1 MVPGGVRFW
10 GGQAKGRA
18 DGGNSQRIRFQIG
31 CWRNCTVSANSLALA
46 QAVEKWG
53 ECGGAEPDRDSVNHW
68 RMIVKNCVLEG
79 DMILSPAGD
88 GKLLVCP
95 VVQDG
100 QGQKTWEPWDRWLVK
115 ELRAVISMS
124 GLGNLACN
132 TVLDMLQAELSCHF
146 DWRNLVKT
154 VVTPAQMVL
163 FESRW
168 ESLTLESTINNNMIV
183 QRHPLHGVG
192 SDQLWGVADF
202 VDPCVQRT
210 WDVSILW

>member
-1 MVPGGVRFW
+1 MAPSGV
-10 GGQAKGRA
+10 GSQEGASTAGVYASVLAVGRA
-18 DGGNSQRIRFQIG
+18 APPLCGLPGFGSGSREGEGEGGGARSSRASLGRD
-31 CWRNCTVSANSLALA
+31 RSLANDR
-46 QAVEKWG
+46 EKLCP
-53 ECGGAEPDRDSVNHW
+53 EKLSDV
-68 RMIVKNCVLEG
+68 IF
-79 DMILSPAGD
+79 SPAGD
-88 GKLLVCP
+88 SEPLICP
-95 VVQDG
+95 VVQDR
-100 QGQKTWEPWDRWLVK
+100 QGQKTWEPWDRRLVK
-115 ELRAVISMS
+115 ELRAVISTS

-132 TVLDMLQAELSCHF
+132 AVLDMLQAELSCPF

-154 VVTPAQMVL
+154 VITPAQMVL

-183 QRHPLHGVG
+183 QGHPLHGVG